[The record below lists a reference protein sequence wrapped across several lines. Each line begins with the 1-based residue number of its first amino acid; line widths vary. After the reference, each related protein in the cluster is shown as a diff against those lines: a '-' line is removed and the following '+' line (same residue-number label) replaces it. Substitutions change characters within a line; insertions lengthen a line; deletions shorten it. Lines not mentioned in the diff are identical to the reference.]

1 MLGKILEV
9 RGKEFSLHVTIKCSG
24 KQRFKIWAE
33 DKGRINSKYA
43 ERCIDVENK
52 RTIFLSFPC
61 SPEELFIGITNMQIK
76 NDKNF
81 TANFEVKPLAKYNIW
96 LDEQTT
102 TFLKLSTH
110 FSQVCGYEKASNK
123 GRLFTTNKGE
133 FSIKYY
139 PIIKDF
145 KTNKLLNTPARIG
158 HQTGKIEVSKAKFD
172 KYTIPMRM
180 MILLHEFSHKF
191 KNPTIGLPIAD
202 ETGADINGLYIYLG
216 LGYSK
221 IDAICVFAN
230 VFLKAQTQSNM
241 KRMRKIMEYIQKFE
255 NGEFAKREY

>member
-9 RGKEFSLHVTIKCSG
+9 RGKAFSLDVTIKCNG

-43 ERCIDVENK
+43 ERCIDVDKE
-52 RTIFLSFPC
+52 RTIYLSFPA
-61 SPEELFIGITNMQIK
+61 SPTEIFIGIKNLAIK

-81 TANFEVKPLAKYNIW
+81 TAHFELTQLKKYNIW
-96 LDEQTT
+96 LDEQTA
-102 TFLKLSTH
+102 TFLKLATH
-110 FSQVCGYEKASNK
+110 FTQVSGYEKANSQ
-123 GRLFTTNKGE
+123 GRLFTTNDGE
-133 FSIKYY
+133 FNIKYY
-139 PIIKDF
+139 PVIKDF
-145 KTNKLLNTPARIG
+145 KSGQMLNTPARIG
-158 HQTGKIEVSKAKFD
+158 HQSGTIEVSKAKFD

-180 MILLHEFSHKF
+180 MILLHEYSHKY
-191 KNPTIGLPIAD
+191 KNPKVGLPIAD

-241 KRMRKIMEYIQKFE
+241 KRMRKIMTYIQKFE
-255 NGEFAKREY
+255 NGEFAKREF